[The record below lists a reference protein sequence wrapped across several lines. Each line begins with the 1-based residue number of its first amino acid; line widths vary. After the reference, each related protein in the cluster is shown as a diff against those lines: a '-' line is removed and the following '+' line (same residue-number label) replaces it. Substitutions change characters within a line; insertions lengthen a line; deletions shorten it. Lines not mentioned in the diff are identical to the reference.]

1 MAIRST
7 ILAAG
12 LLLGSAQAYDIKG
25 MLAAPRRSAGSLSPK
40 GDRALFSS
48 TSYNWTAAKATT
60 GWYFIDV
67 ESGET
72 TEAPFNSE
80 VSEVVWIGETEDSIL
95 YLNSS
100 NDQIPGGVTLYTADL
115 SGEFNP

>member
-1 MAIRST
+1 
-7 ILAAG
+7 
-12 LLLGSAQAYDIKG
+12 
-25 MLAAPRRSAGSLSPK
+25 
-40 GDRALFSS
+40 LFSS

-60 GWYFIDV
+60 GWYFLDV

-72 TEAPFNSE
+72 TKAPFNSE